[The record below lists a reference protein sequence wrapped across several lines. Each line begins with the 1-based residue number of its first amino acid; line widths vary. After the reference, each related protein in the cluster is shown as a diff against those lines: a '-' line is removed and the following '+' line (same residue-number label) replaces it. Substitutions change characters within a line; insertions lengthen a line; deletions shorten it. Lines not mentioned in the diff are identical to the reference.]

1 MAHTLSARKRIRQN
15 ERHSDRNKPFR
26 TRAARAVREAR
37 EAIEAGDAN
46 AADLVREAQAAL
58 DRAARRNI
66 IHPNAAARRK
76 SRLVGHLKAAQASA

>member
-15 ERHSDRNKPFR
+15 ATRADRNKPVR
-26 TRAARAVREAR
+26 TRAANTVRDARA
-37 EAIEAGDAN
+37 AIRDGADN

-58 DRAARRNI
+58 DRAARRRI

-76 SRLVGHLKAAQASA
+76 SRLARQLKAIATA